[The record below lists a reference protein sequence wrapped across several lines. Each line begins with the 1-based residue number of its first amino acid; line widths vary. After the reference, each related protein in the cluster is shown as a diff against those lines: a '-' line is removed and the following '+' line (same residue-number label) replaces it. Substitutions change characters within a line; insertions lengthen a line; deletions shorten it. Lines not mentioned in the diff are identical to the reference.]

1 MDRYIA
7 LRAPLSH
14 SGNTGCSFRRCRN
27 ISAGNL
33 TCLGVL
39 LHELDGCG
47 APRERFASEGTRPG
61 ISIKNTRSLHN
72 IIALQF
78 REK

>member
-14 SGNTGCSFRRCRN
+14 SGNAGCSFRRYRN

-33 TCLGVL
+33 TCLGML

-47 APRERFASEGTRPG
+47 TPRKRLAP
-61 ISIKNTRSLHN
+61 
-72 IIALQF
+72 
-78 REK
+78 

>member
-14 SGNTGCSFRRCRN
+14 SGNAGCSFRRCCN

-33 TCLGVL
+33 TRLWML

-47 APRERFASEGTRPG
+47 TPRKRFTPEGARP
-61 ISIKNTRSLHN
+61 SVNIKNTRSLHN
-72 IIALQF
+72 TIALQL

>member
-14 SGNTGCSFRRCRN
+14 SGNAGCSFRRCRN

-33 TCLGVL
+33 TRLWML

-47 APRERFASEGTRPG
+47 APRERFASEGTRPS

-72 IIALQF
+72 TIALQF